1 MSTHVGVGFSERASS
16 LEAGREA
23 AGIALEKAGIK
34 EGELAILFST
44 SKHDPTQIR
53 DGVRSVLGPK
63 TRLIGGYGTGV
74 ITDEKFG
81 YDGYQMGLAVLSS
94 DTIQFDTFIETGLAD
109 NEYNV
114 GLALGKQIKDAEF
127 RGTPNTF
134 LMYDF
139 IKEKS
144 RTEGII
150 WNINWATP
158 LLAGMKKSL
167 GTWPPMA
174 GIAMIGDWQGNT
186 GYQWFDDRIIRH
198 SAMSLV
204 LSGDVQMDTLIM
216 HGCKPLSDYRTI
228 TKADKNVV
236 IEIDNKPALG
246 VIAELLGQ
254 DRFKEWLDLPWFVIF
269 GVNRGDKFGEFREDN
284 YTCRL
289 ITGVDK
295 KRKGLIMFE
304 PDLTEGTEIQL
315 MQRNISDFEYV
326 RTRCTEIL
334 NRINNRKPIF
344 TLYIDCA
351 GRCSAYSGTEG
362 EEAEVVQEI
371 IGSKMP
377 LLGAYSGT
385 EIAMVG
391 DMIQPCVFTGILCVF
406 SE

>member
-1 MSTHVGVGFSERASS
+1 MSTKVGVGFSERVSS

-81 YDGYQMGLAVLSS
+81 YDGYQMGVAVFSS
-94 DTIQFDTFIETGLAD
+94 DTVKFDMFIETGLAD

-114 GLALGKQIKDAEF
+114 GLALGKQMKDAEF
-127 RGTPNTF
+127 RGTPNTI
-134 LMYDF
+134 LLYDF
-139 IKEKS
+139 VKEKPQV
-144 RTEGII
+144 EGML

-158 LLAGMKKSL
+158 LLAGMKESL

-174 GIAMIGDWQGNT
+174 GIAMLGDWQANPT
-186 GYQWFDDRIIRH
+186 YQWFDDRIERH
-198 SAMSLV
+198 AAMSLV
-204 LSGDVQMDTLIM
+204 LSGGVQMNTLIM

-228 TKADKNVV
+228 TKAEKNIVL
-236 IEIDNKPALG
+236 EIDSKPALD
-246 VIAELLGQ
+246 VIAELLGKE
-254 DRFKEWLDLPWFVIF
+254 RFKEWLDYPFFVIF
-269 GVNRGDKFGEFREDN
+269 GVNRGEKFGEFREDD
-284 YTCRL
+284 YACRL
-289 ITGVDK
+289 LAGVDK
-295 KRKGLIMFE
+295 QRKGLMMFE
-304 PDLTEGTEIQL
+304 PDLIEGTEIQL

-326 RTRCTEIL
+326 RNRCEEII
-334 NRINNRKPIF
+334 NRTKGTKPIF
-344 TLYIDCA
+344 TFYVDCA
-351 GRCSAYSGTEG
+351 GRGSAYSGTEG

-385 EIAMVG
+385 EIALVG
-391 DMIQPCVFTGILCVF
+391 DVIQPCVFTGILCMF